1 MKASPIGVFDS
12 GYGGLTILS
21 EMVKILPQYDFI
33 YLGDNAR
40 APYGD
45 KSFETVYQQTLQ
57 CVKWFFD
64 EAGCNLVILACN
76 TASAKALRT
85 IQQNDLPLLYPDK
98 RVLGVIR
105 PTAEIIGTLS
115 KSKHIGVLGTAGTI
129 NSHSYLIEMGKFFP
143 DCKISQEACQGWVS
157 LVEENKVHTPEA
169 DELVNQHLNAILQK
183 DPKID
188 TLLLACTHY
197 PLLMETINKHLS
209 PQVKA
214 IPQGEIVAN
223 SLVDYLSRHPEIN
236 ANCSKT
242 AELRFFTTGNEE
254 NFNNHASQFFGK
266 KLLSEHLELK

>member
-21 EMVKILPQYDFI
+21 ELVKILPQYDFI
-33 YLGDNAR
+33 YLGDNSR

-64 EAGCNLVILACN
+64 EAGSNLVILACN

-105 PTAEIIGTLS
+105 PTAEIIGTFS
-115 KSKHIGVLGTAGTI
+115 QTKHIGVLGTAGTI
-129 NSHSYLIEMGKFFP
+129 SSMSYLIEMGKFFP
-143 DCKISQEACQGWVS
+143 DCTVSQEACQGWVG
-157 LVEENKVHTPEA
+157 LVEENKVHTAEA
-169 DELVNQHLNAILQK
+169 DELVNEHLRAILQK

-197 PLLMETINKHLS
+197 PLLMDIITKHL
-209 PQVKA
+209 PPLVKA

-223 SLVDYLSRHPEIN
+223 SLVDYLNRHPEMN
-236 ANCSKT
+236 AKCSKT

-254 NFNNHASQFFGK
+254 DFNNHASQFFGK
-266 KLLSEHLELK
+266 KLLSEHLELP

>member
-21 EMVKILPQYDFI
+21 ELVKILPQYDFI

-64 EAGCNLVILACN
+64 EAGSNLVILACN

-105 PTAEIIGTLS
+105 PTAEIIGTFS
-115 KSKHIGVLGTAGTI
+115 QTKHIGVLGTAGTI
-129 NSHSYLIEMGKFFP
+129 SSMSYLIEMGKFFP
-143 DCKISQEACQGWVS
+143 DCTVSQEACQGWVG
-157 LVEENKVHTPEA
+157 LVEENKVHTAEA
-169 DELVNQHLNAILQK
+169 DELVNEYLRAILQK

-197 PLLMETINKHLS
+197 PLLMDIITKHL
-209 PQVKA
+209 PPLVKA

-223 SLVDYLSRHPEIN
+223 SLVDYLNRHPEMN
-236 ANCSKT
+236 AKCSKT

-254 NFNNHASQFFGK
+254 DFNNHASQFFGK
-266 KLLSEHLELK
+266 KLLSEHLELP